1 MANNFDMFTKKGP
14 TNTSENLPY
23 AFSHI
28 SAGAPPAVY
37 MSMMTGNTFDEAM
50 RETNNIPMSPEELD
64 IDLALDPELDDPD
77 ALEKAIYQLRIAEEK
92 EIAPEEVLET
102 PYGPGLSGEEIDLL
116 LDAYPALDAGIDLDM
131 IEENFDEVD
140 RLLGKSGENIEGA
153 MDAVEQRAEDEG
165 EIGATPLMM
174 RELGDSLGGSLEPM
188 LHPRTGDERRLAG
201 LYTNSP
207 FDSSGFIGDIAD
219 VAKKAFQY
227 RAWETQNPFKQKEQY
242 SGEFGL
248 ISRIINEPTEE
259 GDYFTPK
266 QVIAELKRVGITG
279 RQGAEHIE
287 KFLTSPEGLEI
298 EYDVEDAL
306 KIFAQ
311 DEYVQEGPLAPQMPM
326 AENQGLGPTMY
337 ESPLLASSPQAQPG
351 GTGLFDAQPEGVG
364 LVDAQS
370 AGAGVFGNEMV
381 DLALTDTQNL
391 NTMAKQAETN
401 LSKVFY
407 TRAYAGPVSPRLKAA
422 LPQIFNESKTLFYL
436 YEGQEAF
443 SDIQGANQSLDTM
456 DINEN
461 LGSMEK
467 RYGTFLTKYLTDPSK
482 YRSGK
487 NFQDL
492 VYKVRK
498 VLNEAANK
506 PAIETWDTGLATKDF
521 WISYMFGP
529 DGVTTAE
536 TNRMNLIKMN
546 LAQGQVHAGTPGMY
560 RMIEERWARYKQ
572 MGWSPD
578 QIFNKMVDLTKHPS
592 ATKEEIGAP
601 DLTPFMAEDAI
612 TPDPAVDA
620 ITPDPAV
627 EAILAQPSFGGGP
640 GRGYVDD
647 LPSQVDSVPDMAAIE
662 AILDQVP
669 LPQQAVGPAAFGG
682 GPGRGGMNGLPEVE
696 VEEGQ
701 GGSPEYPWLKGRGIG
716 DKVKKAW
723 SFGDIS
729 NMIKM
734 GRGPW

>member
-1 MANNFDMFTKKGP
+1 MVNKTVNKFDRFTEKGP

-28 SAGAPPAVY
+28 SSGAPPSVY

-50 RETNNIPMSPEELD
+50 RETNNIPMSPEDMD
-64 IDLALDPELDDPD
+64 IDLAFDPELDDPD
-77 ALEKAIYQLRIAEEK
+77 ALEKAIYQLRIAEQK
-92 EIAPEEVLET
+92 EIEPEEVLET

-116 LDAYPALDAGIDLDM
+116 LDAYPALDAGVDLDM

-140 RLLGKSGENIEGA
+140 RMLGKSGENIEGA

-165 EIGATPLMM
+165 EIGAIPGMM
-174 RELGDSLGGSLEPM
+174 RQLGDSLGGSLEPM
-188 LHPRTGDERRLAG
+188 LHPRTGDDRRLAE
-201 LYTNSP
+201 LYTHSP
-207 FDSSGFIGDIAD
+207 FDSSGFLGDIAD

-248 ISRIINEPTEE
+248 ISRIINEPTDE
-259 GDYFTPK
+259 DDTFTPD
-266 QVIAELKRVGITG
+266 QVVEELKRVGITG
-279 RQGAEHIE
+279 RQGAEHVAR
-287 KFLTSPEGLEI
+287 FLASPEGLEL

-351 GTGLFDAQPEGVG
+351 GTGVFDAQADGT
-364 LVDAQS
+364 
-370 AGAGVFGNEMV
+370 GAFGNDMV
-381 DLALTDTQNL
+381 NLALADTQGLEN
-391 NTMAKQAETN
+391 MATQAETN

-422 LPQIFNESKTLFYL
+422 LPQIFKESKTLFYL

-443 SDIQGANQSLDTM
+443 SDIQGASQALDTM
-456 DINEN
+456 DANEKM
-461 LGSMEK
+461 GSMEK
-467 RYGTFLTKYLTDPSK
+467 RYGTFLTKYLTAPSK

-506 PAIETWDTGLATKDF
+506 PAMDILDTGLATKDF

-529 DGVTTAE
+529 EGNIRTTRE
-536 TNRMNLIKMN
+536 NRMNLIKMN
-546 LAQGQVHAGTPGMY
+546 MAQGQVHAGTPGMY
-560 RMIEERWARYKQ
+560 RMIEERWGRYAN

-578 QIFNKMVDLTKHPS
+578 QIFNKMADLTTHPS
-592 ATKEEIGAP
+592 ARKEEIGAP
-601 DLTPFMAEDAI
+601 DFTPFMAEDAI
-612 TPDPAVDA
+612 TPDPAVES

-640 GRGYVDD
+640 GRGYVDE
-647 LPSQVDSVPDMAAIE
+647 LPPQVDPVPDMASIE

-701 GGSPEYPWLKGRGIG
+701 GGSPGYPWLKARNIG
-716 DKVKKAW
+716 DMLKKA
-723 SFGDIS
+723 
-729 NMIKM
+729 M